1 MYIDRMK
8 VMNLARWKNYHGRW
22 DVLIGKCMKCFDEV
36 RKQFVETWN
45 TGGGETRGVAASSAS
60 LRGAQI
66 VVILVRHIQIR
77 SRFNKLFSPKNS
89 ITG

>member
-36 RKQFVETWN
+36 RKPFVERWN
-45 TGGGETRGVAASSAS
+45 TGEGGDERGSS
-60 LRGAQI
+60 LERELEGAQI
-66 VVILVRHIQIR
+66 VVILVRHTQIMAR
-77 SRFNKLFSPKNS
+77 IVS
-89 ITG
+89 IILGLLECK